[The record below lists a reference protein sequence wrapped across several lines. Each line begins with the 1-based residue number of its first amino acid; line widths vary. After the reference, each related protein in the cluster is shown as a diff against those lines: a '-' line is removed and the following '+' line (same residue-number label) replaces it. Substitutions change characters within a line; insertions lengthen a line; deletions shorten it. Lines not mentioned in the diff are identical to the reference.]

1 MSKILVVEPYK
12 ILQRAIALSFF
23 PEHQVEVTEEIPD
36 MSAIEQRSYD
46 VAIIDAGAL
55 REKIT
60 AGDLNRRLQGWQIPM
75 IWLEDSTSPVAP
87 VRDNLMVL
95 RKPIARNDL
104 LAALSCCQAKVSTI
118 ALTDVGEKLRNKT
131 VLVASELKPDPE
143 HTAQIIELV
152 DVVEEKTTDPKRDEP
167 LERKKQ

>member
-1 MSKILVVEPYK
+1 MGKILVVEPYK

-36 MSAIEQRSYD
+36 MSAIEQGSYD
-46 VAIIDAGAL
+46 VAIVDAGAL
-55 REKIT
+55 RERNT
-60 AGDLNRRLQGWQIPM
+60 AGDLNRRLQDWQIPI
-75 IWLEDSTSPVAP
+75 IWLEDNVSAVAP
-87 VRDNLMVL
+87 VRDKLMVL

-104 LAALSCCQAKVSTI
+104 LAALSSCQAKGSTI
-118 ALTDVGEKLRNKT
+118 PLSDVGEKRRDKT
-131 VLVASELKPDPE
+131 VLAASGLQPNPE

-152 DVVEEKTTDPKRDEP
+152 DVVEEKTTDHKRDEP

>member
-55 REKIT
+55 REKSM
-60 AGDLNRRLQGWQIPM
+60 ADDLNRRLHEWQIPL
-75 IWLEDSTSPVAP
+75 IWLEDSTSTVAP
-87 VRDNLMVL
+87 IRDNLMVL
-95 RKPIARNDL
+95 RTPIARNDL
-104 LAALSCCQAKVSTI
+104 LAALSCCQAKGSTI
-118 ALTDVGEKLRNKT
+118 PLTDAGEKLRNRT
-131 VLVASELKPDPE
+131 VAAATELKSDPE
-143 HTAQIIELV
+143 HRAQIIELV
-152 DVVEEKTTDPKRDEP
+152 DVVEEKTSHHEGDEP

>member
-1 MSKILVVEPYK
+1 MGKILVVEPYK

-23 PEHQVEVTEEIPD
+23 PEHQVEVTEDIPD
-36 MSAIEQRSYD
+36 RSAIEQRSYD

-75 IWLEDSTSPVAP
+75 IWLEDSTSTVAP

-95 RKPIARNDL
+95 RKPIAKNDL
-104 LAALSCCQAKVSTI
+104 LAALSSCQAKGSI
-118 ALTDVGEKLRNKT
+118 IPLTDGGEKLRNKI
-131 VLVASELKPDPE
+131 VSAASELKPDPE
-143 HTAQIIELV
+143 HKAQIIELV
-152 DVVEEKTTDPKRDEP
+152 DVVEEKTTDHERDEP
-167 LERKKQ
+167 LERKKP